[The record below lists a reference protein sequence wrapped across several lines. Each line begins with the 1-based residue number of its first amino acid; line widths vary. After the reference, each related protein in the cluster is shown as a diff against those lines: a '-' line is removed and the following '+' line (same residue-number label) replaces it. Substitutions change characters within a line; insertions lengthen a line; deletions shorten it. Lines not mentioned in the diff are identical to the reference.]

1 MRQRSFVRCRDEANR
16 PLFRNI
22 GAKTPKLEVKKN
34 RGHRVF
40 FSLGDSSL
48 SRRPN
53 ETFETG
59 SRDGKFKKKFLEY
72 RLSRCSIDS
81 RRRSIRFPRFCTIQ
95 RNREFFRSP
104 TSRSCFALSSPPRK
118 TLALTYKEIGETVTE
133 RKNDEDNAEIDRSL
147 FAR

>member
-16 PLFRNI
+16 PLFRNV

-34 RGHRVF
+34 RDHRVF

-59 SRDGKFKKKFLEY
+59 SIDGKFKKKFLEY

-81 RRRSIRFPRFCTIQ
+81 RRVLIRFPRFCP
-95 RNREFFRSP
+95 S
-104 TSRSCFALSSPPRK
+104 FAPRK
-118 TLALTYKEIGETVTE
+118 TLTLTYKEIGKMVTE
-133 RKNDEDNAEIDRSL
+133 RRNNEVNAEIDRSL